1 MIGLCR
7 ANCLWATS
15 FFRRCIIPATHC
27 QANRGINAVGL
38 RKLTKYCD
46 SFRFLELFCVYFYWD
61 GTYRPICIAPHRFYS
76 TYIIPHFGRFFN
88 TSGLISLICT
98 IIHETFLTIRH
109 TLFLIIIFVSF
120 SYNFRFCLSTIY
132 QSGAR
137 LSYKP
142 PFHSLHRNSFLFRQN
157 PADMLPLCRHLY
169 RISLPSALRLYLPP

>member
-1 MIGLCR
+1 MKKGKRILC
-7 ANCLWATS
+7 NFCYINYPFATNKQVLS
-15 FFRRCIIPATHC
+15 Y
-27 QANRGINAVGL
+27 L
-38 RKLTKYCD
+38 RPPY
-46 SFRFLELFCVYFYWD
+46 SIA
-61 GTYRPICIAPHRFYS
+61 YRPICIAPHRFYS
-76 TYIIPHFGRFFN
+76 TYIIPHFWRFFN

-169 RISLPSALRLYLPP
+169 RISLPSALRLYLPPGIRTPNYIFFLILYHLFYFV